1 MLETVT
7 FRSGLKIIPPLLF
20 SRCENLNCV
29 NLPDTLE
36 EIGSEAFINCENL
49 ISLQIPLSVSSID
62 PDAFT
67 ECRHLMLF
75 VYPDSYARDY
85 AKDRNILFSEV

>member
-1 MLETVT
+1 M
-7 FRSGLKIIPPLLF
+7 KIVPRMLF

-36 EIGSEAFINCENL
+36 EIGSEAFVNCENL
-49 ISLQIPLSVSSID
+49 ISLQIPKSVSSIE
-62 PDAFT
+62 PDAFS

-85 AKDRNILFSEV
+85 AKDRGILYSEV